1 MAQFLGATQPA
12 IHKYENGILP
22 EVKRLVELARIG
34 STSVEWILTGTHWE
48 NGSPDMARMDREVFE
63 LARQVHS
70 YTPEERRAVEAAL
83 EVLHAASGHLR
94 TQQQAGEPRELSDAE
109 LGRLVRS
116 FQAHALEPLVAALG
130 IYEAI
135 VTAMSRSRVRDMRS
149 FGRPRADDSPAEDE
163 TQSDPTVLR
172 TSAG

>member
-1 MAQFLGATQPA
+1 
-12 IHKYENGILP
+12 
-22 EVKRLVELARIG
+22 
-34 STSVEWILTGTHWE
+34 
-48 NGSPDMARMDREVFE
+48 VFE

-83 EVLHAASGHLR
+83 EVLHAASSQLR
-94 TQQQAGEPRELSDAE
+94 ARQQEEPRALTDAE

-116 FQAHALEPLVAALG
+116 FQAHALEPLLAALG

-135 VTAMSRSRVRDMRS
+135 VTAMSRSRVRDMKS
-149 FGRPRADDSPAEDE
+149 FGRPRPEETPAEDE
-163 TQSDPTVLR
+163 TKSDPNVLR